1 MNSWELRQK
10 FLLYFNAKGHD
21 VVPSSSLIPAGDPT
35 LLFTNAGMVPFKD
48 VFLGAEKSSRSR
60 AVSIQKCVRAGGKHN
75 DLDRVG
81 FTRRH
86 HTFFEM
92 MGNFSFGDYFKD
104 QAIFFAWEFLT
115 KEIGLDP
122 KVLWV
127 TVYRDDDEAASLWE
141 SVAGVSRDRIV
152 RLGEKDN
159 FWQMGDTGPCG
170 PCSEILVDQGPEF
183 SCGSPDC
190 QVGCDCDRYLEIW
203 NLVFMQ
209 FNRDSAGILSPLP
222 RPSIDTGMGLER
234 LAAVVQGSSSNFETD
249 LFLPLIKTVQ
259 KASKFIYESGNGT
272 MDHAFR
278 VVADHLRSSVFL
290 LHEGVVPSNEGR
302 GHVLRRII
310 RRSILFGGELGLPF
324 PFLSDLAVYVA
335 EMMRKPYPEL
345 QASLPRIQDALRQE
359 ENRFHQTLESGLPI
373 LKDMLSELDRKR
385 EKVFPG
391 EMLFL
396 LHDTHG
402 FPLDIVEDTARSY
415 GISLDFKGFEE
426 KMEEQRERGRA
437 SWVGKK
443 DDFPLK
449 ADRLQDPVQ
458 FEGYERTS
466 FQGIVLFLLN
476 GKEEVSSV
484 REGDLVSVVISPT
497 VFYPEGGGQVGDVG
511 DLVGPFGYI
520 RVESTK
526 KPYPGWI
533 VLSGV
538 VRSGTVR
545 LGETMDQHVDEE
557 ARHSSERHH
566 TGTHLLHAAL
576 RQVLG
581 EHVRQAGSLVSP
593 DRLRF
598 DFTYPH
604 GVSSD
609 DLASVEDLINRWI
622 LLNTPVDAREMEKS
636 QAMDLGAL
644 AFFDEKYG
652 DRVRVVQ
659 VPGTSIELCGGT
671 HVRHTGDLGAFYIL
685 QESGIA
691 AGVRRIEAVAGPLA
705 YHRALSWRRELDR
718 LKEILEPGSSSP
730 SQKVEFL
737 LKENLHFQ
745 REIQSLKAR
754 LFSLEEKTAKKEFL
768 DFSGHR
774 LVVSHAVSDD
784 SKDLR
789 SRLDVIKAD
798 ISSGVVLLVG
808 ETSEKLVLL
817 GWSTP
822 DIADTFPVSTWIKVL
837 AQEIGGKGGGKPTWA
852 EGGGPKPSSVLEFL
866 QNAKERMEE
875 AFRTAFASTH

>member
-10 FLLYFNAKGHD
+10 FLLYFNSQGHD

-48 VFLGAEKSSRSR
+48 IFLGNEKSSRTR

-92 MGNFSFGDYFKD
+92 MGNFSFGDYFKE
-104 QAIFFAWEFLT
+104 QAISFAWEFLT
-115 KEIGLDP
+115 KELGLDP

-127 TVYRDDDEAASLWE
+127 TVYRDDDEASALWQ
-141 SVAGVSRDRIV
+141 SVAGVSPDRIV

-170 PCSEILVDQGPEF
+170 PCSEILVDQGPQF
-183 SCGSPDC
+183 SCGSSDC
-190 QVGCDCDRYLEIW
+190 RVGCDCDRYLEIW

-209 FNRDSAGILSPLP
+209 FNRDSAGILTPLP

-234 LAAVVQGSSSNFETD
+234 LAAVVQGASSNFETD

-259 KASKFIYESGNGT
+259 KSSKFVYENGDGS
-272 MDHAFR
+272 MDHAYR

-324 PFLSDLAVYVA
+324 PFLPDLAVCVA
-335 EMMRKPYPEL
+335 EMMKRPYPEL
-345 QASLPRIQDALRQE
+345 QSSLPRIQEALRQE

-373 LKDMLSELDRKR
+373 LKGMLAELERKR
-385 EKVFPG
+385 EKIFPG

-402 FPLDIVEDTARSY
+402 FPLDIVEDTARSH
-415 GISLDFKGFEE
+415 GVSLDFKGFEG

-443 DDFPLK
+443 DDFSLK
-449 ADRLQDPVQ
+449 PERLSEPVQ
-458 FEGYERTS
+458 FMGYERTS
-466 FQGIVLFLLN
+466 LQGTVLFLLN

-484 REGDLVSVVISPT
+484 HEGDQATVVISPT
-497 VFYPEGGGQVGDVG
+497 VFYPEGGGQVGDIG
-511 DLVGPFGYI
+511 ELVGPFGYI
-520 RVESTK
+520 RVENTK

-533 VLSGV
+533 SLSGTVQSGV
-538 VRSGTVR
+538 VRV
-545 LGETMDQHVDEE
+545 GETVDQHVDKD
-557 ARHSSERHH
+557 ARHAAERHH
-566 TGTHLLHAAL
+566 TATHLLHAAL

-581 EHVRQAGSLVSP
+581 DHVRQAGSLVSP

-598 DFTYPH
+598 DFTYPQAI
-604 GVSSD
+604 SSD
-609 DLASVEDLINRWI
+609 DLASVEELVNRWI
-622 LLNTPVDAREMEKS
+622 ILNTPVDAREMEKS
-636 QAMDLGAL
+636 QAMELGAL

-671 HVRHTGDLGAFYIL
+671 HVHYTGELGAFYIL

-691 AGVRRIEAVAGPLA
+691 AGVRRIEAVSGPLA
-705 YHRALSWRRELDR
+705 YHRVLGWRRELES
-718 LKEILEPGSSSP
+718 LKEMLESGSASL
-730 SQKVEFL
+730 SQKVGAV
-737 LKENLHFQ
+737 LKENALFQ
-745 REIQSLKAR
+745 KEVQSLKAR
-754 LFSLEEKTAKKEFL
+754 LFSLEERTAKKDFL
-768 DFSGHR
+768 ELSGHR
-774 LVVSHAVSDD
+774 LVISHIVSDD
-784 SKDLR
+784 PKDLR
-789 SRLDVIKAD
+789 SRLDVIKED
-798 ISSGVVLLVG
+798 IPSGVILLIG

-817 GWSTP
+817 GWCSQ
-822 DIADTFPVSTWIKVL
+822 DVADAFPVSNWVRSL
-837 AQEIGGKGGGKPTWA
+837 AMEIGGKGGGKPTWA
-852 EGGGPKPSSVLEFL
+852 EGGGIKPSNVQEFV
-866 QNAKERMEE
+866 QRAKDRMEE
-875 AFRTAFASTH
+875 AFRTAFAGTH

>member
-10 FLLYFNAKGHD
+10 FLLYFNSKGHD

-48 VFLGAEKSSRSR
+48 IFLGAEKSSRSR

-92 MGNFSFGDYFKD
+92 MGNFSFGDYFKE

-122 KVLWV
+122 KILWV
-127 TVYRDDDEAASLWE
+127 TVYRDDDEAASLWQT
-141 SVAGVSRDRIV
+141 VAGVSIDRIV

-170 PCSEILVDQGPEF
+170 PCSEILVDQGPQF
-183 SCGSPDC
+183 SCGSDDC
-190 QVGCDCDRYLEIW
+190 RVGCDCDRYLEIW

-209 FNRDSAGILSPLP
+209 FNRDSSGVLSPLP

-234 LAAVVQGSSSNFETD
+234 LAAVVQGASSNFETD

-259 KASKFIYESGNGT
+259 KASRFVYENGNGS

-324 PFLSDLAVYVA
+324 PFLPDLAVSVA
-335 EMMRKPYPEL
+335 DMMRKPYPEL

-359 ENRFHQTLESGLPI
+359 ENRFHQTLESGLPL
-373 LKDMLSELDRKR
+373 LKGMLSELEKKR
-385 EKVFPG
+385 EKTFPG

-443 DDFPLK
+443 DDFPLQS
-449 ADRLQDPVQ
+449 DRLTDPVQ
-458 FEGYERTS
+458 FMGYERTS
-466 FQGIVLFLLN
+466 LQGTVLFLLN
-476 GKEEVSSV
+476 GKDEVSSV
-484 REGDLVSVVISPT
+484 SEGQKVSIVLSPT

-526 KPYPGWI
+526 KPYQGWI
-533 VLSGV
+533 VLSGA
-538 VRSGTVR
+538 VRSGTVS
-545 LGETMDQHVDEE
+545 LGETLDQHVDEE
-557 ARHSSERHH
+557 ARRSSERHH

-604 GVSSD
+604 AVSS
-609 DLASVEDLINRWI
+609 EDLSAVEGLVNRWI
-622 LLNTPVDAREMEKS
+622 LLNTMVDAQEMEKA

-705 YHRALSWRRELDR
+705 YNRALSWRRELDR

-730 SQKVEFL
+730 SQKVEAL
-737 LKENLHFQ
+737 LKENVYFQ
-745 REIQSLKAR
+745 KEIQSLKAR

-768 DFSGHR
+768 DWSGHR
-774 LVVSHAVSDD
+774 LVVAHSISDD
-784 SKDLR
+784 PKDLR
-789 SRLDVIKAD
+789 SRLDVIKSD

-822 DIADTFPVSTWIKVL
+822 DVADTFPVSRWIRML
-837 AQEIGGKGGGKPTWA
+837 AEEIGGKGGGKPTWA
-852 EGGGPKPSSVLEFL
+852 EGGGPKPSSVREFI
-866 QNAKERMEE
+866 QSTKERMEE